1 MSDHNTPAQPTD
13 PAALP
18 LFSAPRQAAP
28 TARSLA
34 GPTPAHGNATPAQ
47 ATTPP
52 PPPTAFL
59 PDSEQPPTAPR
70 ETPAAR
76 PVASGQAAVDWQVV
90 AQLQRRAVERFSQ
103 TSGPTGRTPSR
114 DLHEDEIRAYAEQ
127 EIEDFSSR
135 EVLEGRDALPYDQRV
150 ALSQGVLDSIFGL
163 GRIQQLIDQP
173 LVENID
179 IEGHDMV
186 WLTFADGR
194 IERGP
199 DIAESDDQLI
209 EMVQQIARTMGPRE
223 KDFSQRTPKLRMA
236 LPDGSRLAA
245 EAWICHRPSIS
256 IRVHRHLDTDL
267 DNMQDLGSIDAGLN
281 AFLAS
286 AVRAGKSIVVSGLA
300 GSGKTTLIR
309 SILNALHP
317 MVRLATMESMYELGL
332 HHDTKRHPRIW
343 AAEAVAAGEG
353 DGTGGG
359 MSLTDLVETSL
370 QKNTDRLIIGEV
382 VGSEVLAMLQAM
394 QGGQGSVSTIHAK
407 SGVDTISRMV
417 TLITSHMANISDR
430 DATRLVAQHVD
441 LIVHI
446 GVIDESELDGGR
458 KHRFID
464 EIIALDVSN
473 DLNPIEIEPLWV
485 PGPDGR
491 AVPTGKRPKWL
502 TDLRRRGFDPKWL
515 TEGYSTWDR
524 PLDLII
530 PNDEEGAA

>member
-1 MSDHNTPAQPTD
+1 MSDPNPTPPPN

-18 LFSAPRQAAP
+18 LFATPHIEP

-34 GPTPAHGNATPAQ
+34 GPTQPPVGTAQPPTTPA
-47 ATTPP
+47 PP
-52 PPPTAFL
+52 PPFH
-59 PDSEQPPTAPR
+59 AP
-70 ETPAAR
+70 EPQPAAPATTLAPPLR
-76 PVASGQAAVDWQVV
+76 APEQQPHADDVNWAVV
-90 AQLQRRAVERFSQ
+90 AQLQRRVVERFTQAGGQANRS
-103 TSGPTGRTPSR
+103 PSR
-114 DLHEDEIRAYAEQ
+114 DLHADEIRTYAEQ

-135 EVLEGRDALPYDQRV
+135 EVLEGREALPYDLRA
-150 ALSQGVLDSIFGL
+150 ALSKGVLDSIFGL
-163 GRIQQLIDQP
+163 GRIQQLIDLP

-179 IEGHDMV
+179 IEGYDMV

-199 DIAESDDQLI
+199 TIAASDDQLI
-209 EMVQQIARTMGPRE
+209 EMVQQIARTIGPRE

-267 DNMQDLGSIDAGLN
+267 DNMQDLGAIDAGLN
-281 AFLAS
+281 AFLAA

-332 HHDTKRHPRIW
+332 HHDTRRHPRIW

-407 SGVDTISRMV
+407 SGIDTISRMV
-417 TLITSHMANISDR
+417 TLITSHMTNISDS

-446 GVIDESELDGGR
+446 GVIDESELEGGR
-458 KHRFID
+458 KHRFVD
-464 EIIALDVSN
+464 EVIALDVSN
-473 DLNPIEIEPLWV
+473 DLNPIEIEPLWAV
-485 PGPDGR
+485 GPDGR
-491 AVPTGKRPKWL
+491 AVPTGKRPSWL
-502 TDLRRRGFDPKWL
+502 TDLRRRGFDPQWL

>member
-1 MSDHNTPAQPTD
+1 MSAHNVPEQPND

-18 LFSAPRQAAP
+18 LFSAGPAAP

-34 GPTPAHGNATPAQ
+34 GPTPSTAPA
-47 ATTPP
+47 APPAGPTPP
-52 PPPTAFL
+52 PPAPH
-59 PDSEQPPTAPR
+59 PPAPR
-70 ETPAAR
+70 QSEPAHVDPVEDQPVESTPAD
-76 PVASGQAAVDWQVV
+76 VDWTVV
-90 AQLQRRAVERFSQ
+90 AQLQRRAVERFTQ
-103 TSGPTGRTPSR
+103 ASGQAGRTPSR
-114 DLHEDEIRAYAEQ
+114 DLHENEIRTYAEQ
-127 EIEDFSSR
+127 EIEDYSSR

-163 GRIQQLIDQP
+163 GRIQQLLDQP

-179 IEGHDMV
+179 IEGYNTV
-186 WLTFADGR
+186 WLQFADGR

-199 DIAESDDQLI
+199 DVAESDDQLI
-209 EMVQQIARTMGPRE
+209 EMIQQIARTMGPRE

-245 EAWICHRPSIS
+245 EAWICHRPSLS
-256 IRVHRHLDTDL
+256 IRKHRHLDTDL
-267 DNMQDLGSIDAGLN
+267 DNMQALGAIDAGLN
-281 AFLAS
+281 AFLAA
-286 AVRAGKSIVVSGLA
+286 AVRAGKSIVVSGHA

-332 HHDTKRHPRIW
+332 HHDTVRHPRIW
-343 AAEAVAAGEG
+343 AAEAVAPGEG
-353 DGTGGG
+353 DGDGGG

-382 VGSEVLAMLQAM
+382 VGREITAMLQAM
-394 QGGQGSVSTIHAK
+394 QGGQGSVSTVHAK
-407 SGVDTISRMV
+407 SAVDTISRMV
-417 TLITSHMANISDR
+417 TLITTHMTNMSDR

-446 GVIDESELDGGR
+446 GVIDESELEGGR
-458 KHRFID
+458 KHRFVD
-464 EIIALDVSN
+464 EVIALDVSN
-473 DLNPIEIEPLWV
+473 DLNPIEIEPLWA

-491 AVPTGKRPKWL
+491 AVPTGKRPAWL
-502 TDLRRRGFDPKWL
+502 TDLRRRGFDPQWL